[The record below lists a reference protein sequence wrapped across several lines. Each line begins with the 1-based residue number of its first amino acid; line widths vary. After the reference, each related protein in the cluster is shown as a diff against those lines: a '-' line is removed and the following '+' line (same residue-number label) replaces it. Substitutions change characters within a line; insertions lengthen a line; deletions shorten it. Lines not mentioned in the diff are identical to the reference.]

1 MPDPA
6 SLIDEWVEDLLRD
19 LDPEYARE
27 SLWSRLGLRPQ
38 PGPQEAFL
46 RSEADIAIYGGAAG
60 GGKSFGLLLAPLQWS
75 HVPGFGAVIF
85 RRTTTQVRAEGGL
98 WDESQEMYSHLNGTP
113 REQQLEWRFPSGAAV
128 SFAHMEWERNRYD
141 WQGSQICLIGFDE
154 LTHFCVDPETD
165 VLTETGW
172 KRIGEVTVGERVAS
186 YSPDRNIEYCAVTD
200 TYASHYSG
208 PMISVA
214 QVHGINALMTPNHKV
229 VVNVANNRGK
239 VGKAKYGTWKLQRAD
254 SLKTCS
260 IPRTG
265 VWEGEEVDTIY
276 LPVPTGRGHGPN
288 SNSAAEIKAD
298 DWLQF
303 LGWYLSEGCSFQM
316 NTRTG
321 SPVIS
326 IRQTADDGKDKIREL
341 LDKLPWRYREEK
353 DGQFRIFSRQLFD
366 IVNPLG
372 NTYTKRVPRWIFSLS
387 PRQISLFLESFIDGD
402 GYRTCT
408 GGVQIGLANEG
419 LIDDLQELCFLCGRV
434 ATKGFCV
441 TRTGFDVWTLSI
453 SNPKRTHCFVKA
465 SQWERVD
472 YDGMIHCITVEGNGT
487 FLARRNGR
495 YHWTGNSRKQF
506 SYMFSRNR
514 STCGVRPRIMAT
526 TNPDAD
532 SWVAEFI
539 AWWIDQET
547 GFPIPERAGVLR
559 WFVQIGDDLVWSDSA
574 EDLKERYPDSLPMSV
589 TFIPAKLDDNPA
601 LTQKD
606 PGYRGKLM
614 ALDRVERERLLDGN
628 WKIRPVAGMYF
639 RREWFEIV
647 DQAPTIDLAV
657 RYWDF
662 AGSKPTPRNKDPD
675 WTVGLLL
682 GYKPPMFY
690 VLDVARMQDSP
701 GVVEQSFIH
710 TAELDGR
717 TVPIFVEQE
726 PGSSSLYLINSLV
739 DKLPGHIVTGIPS
752 TGSKQ
757 TRAKPVSSAAEHGK
771 VALVRGEWNRA
782 FLAELEYFPDGA
794 HDDQVDALSGAH
806 AALVELWKLLAAGDE
821 GEVVTYGEE
830 VNISPV

>member
-1 MPDPA
+1 MSAARDSPENSVVSLA
-6 SLIDEWVEDLLRD
+6 SSLLCD
-19 LDPEYARE
+19 LDPDYARE
-27 SLWSRLGLRPQ
+27 TLWDRLGLRPQ

-46 RSEADIAIYGGAAG
+46 RSEADITIYGGAAG

-85 RRTTTQVRAEGGL
+85 RRTTVQVRAEGGL
-98 WDESQEMYSHLNGTP
+98 WDDSAEIYPALGATP
-113 REQQLEWRFPSGAAV
+113 REQQLEWRFPSGASV
-128 SFAHMEWERNRYD
+128 SFAHMEYERNRLD

-154 LTHFCVDPETD
+154 LTHF
-165 VLTETGW
+165 
-172 KRIGEVTVGERVAS
+172 
-186 YSPDRNIEYCAVTD
+186 
-200 TYASHYSG
+200 
-208 PMISVA
+208 
-214 QVHGINALMTPNHKV
+214 
-229 VVNVANNRGK
+229 
-239 VGKAKYGTWKLQRAD
+239 TWQ
-254 SLKTCS
+254 
-260 IPRTG
+260 
-265 VWEGEEVDTIY
+265 
-276 LPVPTGRGHGPN
+276 
-288 SNSAAEIKAD
+288 
-298 DWLQF
+298 
-303 LGWYLSEGCSFQM
+303 
-316 NTRTG
+316 
-321 SPVIS
+321 
-326 IRQTADDGKDKIREL
+326 
-341 LDKLPWRYREEK
+341 
-353 DGQFRIFSRQLFD
+353 
-366 IVNPLG
+366 
-372 NTYTKRVPRWIFSLS
+372 
-387 PRQISLFLESFIDGD
+387 
-402 GYRTCT
+402 
-408 GGVQIGLANEG
+408 
-419 LIDDLQELCFLCGRV
+419 
-434 ATKGFCV
+434 
-441 TRTGFDVWTLSI
+441 
-453 SNPKRTHCFVKA
+453 
-465 SQWERVD
+465 
-472 YDGMIHCITVEGNGT
+472 
-487 FLARRNGR
+487 
-495 YHWTGNSRKQF
+495 QF

-559 WFVQIGDDLVWSDSA
+559 WFVQIGDDLVWSDNA
-574 EDLKERYPDSLPMSV
+574 EDLKERYPDLIPMSV
-589 TFIPAKLDDNPA
+589 TFISARLDDNPA
-601 LTQKD
+601 LTSKD
-606 PGYRGKLM
+606 PGYRARLM
-614 ALDRVERERLLDGN
+614 ALDRVERERLLNGN

-647 DQAPTIDLAV
+647 DQAPACDLTV
-657 RYWDF
+657 RFWDF

-682 GYKPPMFY
+682 GYKPPTFY
-690 VLDVARMQDSP
+690 VIDVVRMQDSP
-701 GVVEQSFIH
+701 GAVEERLLR

-717 TVPIFVEQE
+717 GVPIFVEQE

-739 DKLPGHIVTGIPS
+739 DKLPGHVVTGIPS